1 MLARPRHIGRTPCV
15 EEIHAGKPGSTE
27 VAGRDIDVFKRRLLM
42 RKRLT
47 QLLGL
52 ILMVLST
59 TAFVSCLDHKDSTGP
74 TDQEPDDTPGEF
86 RGS

>member
-1 MLARPRHIGRTPCV
+1 MLARPRHIGRTRCV
-15 EEIHAGKPGSTE
+15 EEIHAGKPGSAE
-27 VAGRDIDVFKRRLLM
+27 VAGRDIGVFKRRLLM